1 MISLYCPVWCG
12 VTSTI
17 FLNSWRTPWWFF
29 PAKALPSEHPVA
41 MSKGIPEPKQRCI
54 SPKSATKC
62 NKSLTFLDHD
72 ENKWRMKTCN
82 IIWNIF
88 WTYREF
94 TRPWLPKHVIQAPM
108 LAWSKPENGAAM
120 KNNGFNKFPLRFNGK
135 FLDRFANCWTFGVA
149 LEAEDCCGSTKG
161 SGSRWK
167 WTTGH
172 QPVQPED
179 VKPKNLCCATSDWL
193 GFLIFPGSISHGPYS
208 HWKCYCVP
216 CWTLM
221 LTLPRSEAVF
231 TSFYLH
237 NKPNLLSPSTS
248 FCNFW
253 LQLSI
258 LVQSLALQRRVAA
271 SQSELG
277 LHLRAACFES
287 SARCQWRLDWTMAW

>member
-1 MISLYCPVWCG
+1 MTQQHNMKHLLNISRIH
-12 VTSTI
+12 T
-17 FLNSWRTPWWFF
+17 
-29 PAKALPSEHPVA
+29 PVA
-41 MSKGIPEPKQRCI
+41 AEACHPGANACVIQTRKRSCNGKQR
-54 SPKSATKC
+54 
-62 NKSLTFLDHD
+62 
-72 ENKWRMKTCN
+72 
-82 IIWNIF
+82 
-88 WTYREF
+88 
-94 TRPWLPKHVIQAPM
+94 
-108 LAWSKPENGAAM
+108 

-135 FLDRFANCWTFGVA
+135 FLDRLQIVGLLELLWKLKIAAAAQRGQVA
-149 LEAEDCCGSTKG
+149 GENGLQVT
-161 SGSRWK
+161 SRSSLKMWSQK
-167 WTTGH
+167 ICAALLRIDWGFWYFRIFRVCFPWAI
-172 QPVQPED
+172 QPLKVLLP
-179 VKPKNLCCATSDWL
+179 
-193 GFLIFPGSISHGPYS
+193 
-208 HWKCYCVP
+208 VP

-231 TSFYLH
+231 TSFY